1 MYETPEPSQNLPPTR
16 TASQNSLCQQS
27 QLHIPTSP
35 PPPPHPT
42 TPINTAPCQTSCQKI
57 LFNPSFPISSPRTTC
72 TIFSSPISSNNV
84 LDTISHIL
92 DTFCVTCK
100 PNFAAKPL
108 RRRDVRVGGRGVPS
122 GVRVDWRSIIPAI
135 SRWRALI
142 WGRGV
147 SFVAG
152 RE

>member
-16 TASQNSLCQQS
+16 TASQTASVNNPNSHPYFS
-27 QLHIPTSP
+27 SS
-35 PPPPHPT
+35 HPT

-57 LFNPSFPISSPRTTC
+57 LFNPPPFPISSPRTTC
-72 TIFSSPISSNNV
+72 TIFSSLISSNNV

-100 PNFAAKPL
+100 PNFAAKAL
-108 RRRDVRVGGRGVPS
+108 RRRAVRVGGRGVPS
-122 GVRVDWRSIIPAI
+122 GVKVDWRSIIPAI

-142 WGRGV
+142 RGM
-147 SFVAG
+147 G
-152 RE
+152 G

>member
-16 TASQNSLCQQS
+16 TASQKQPLSTIPI
-27 QLHIPTSP
+27 HIPTSS

-72 TIFSSPISSNNV
+72 TIFSVLISSNNV

-100 PNFAAKPL
+100 PNFAAKAL
-108 RRRDVRVGGRGVPS
+108 RRRAVRVGGRGVPS
-122 GVRVDWRSIIPAI
+122 GVRVDWREIIPAI

-142 WGRGV
+142 WGREG
-147 SFVAG
+147 
-152 RE
+152 ED

>member
-1 MYETPEPSQNLPPTR
+1 MKPQSHHKTFLLLEQHAK
-16 TASQNSLCQQS
+16 TASVNNPNSHPYFWFS
-27 QLHIPTSP
+27 SSSS
-35 PPPPHPT
+35 HPT

-72 TIFSSPISSNNV
+72 TIFSSLISSNNV

-100 PNFAAKPL
+100 PNFAAKAL

-135 SRWRALI
+135 SRWRALV
-142 WGRGV
+142 WGMG
-147 SFVAG
+147 G
-152 RE
+152 